1 MLWVSI
7 MFLDPIFG
15 LGLSVILHLIFYN
28 SITFISLK
36 NCFKYI

>member
-15 LGLSVILHLIFYN
+15 LG
-28 SITFISLK
+28 
-36 NCFKYI
+36 